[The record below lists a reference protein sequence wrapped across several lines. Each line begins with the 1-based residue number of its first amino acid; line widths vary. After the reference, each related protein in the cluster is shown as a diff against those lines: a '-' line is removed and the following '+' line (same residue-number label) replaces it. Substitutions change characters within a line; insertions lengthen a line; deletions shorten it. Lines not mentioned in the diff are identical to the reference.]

1 MSTDLSS
8 LGWDDR
14 FGAAYRPFDRPGFR
28 QARVTRVDRG
38 VCRALATTGALRA
51 SLGGDLLDRAASDPT
66 ALPCTG
72 DWIAVRTWPDARTTI
87 EAVLPRHSAIIRA
100 AVGAE
105 ALSQVLA
112 ANIDSVA
119 VVEPIDPEPDLGRIE
134 RLLALAWESGAQPVI
149 VLTKADLA
157 ADSATVAGQVAT
169 VAPGVDVY
177 ALSTRTGAGLDLLYP
192 HVIGGRT
199 LGLLGA
205 SGSGKSSIVNALV
218 GETVMGVRHLR
229 ADGRGRHTTTHRA
242 LVPVPG
248 GGAVLDTPGIRAVG
262 LFDGAGGLG
271 QAFDDVAQLSTR
283 CRFAGCRHLSEPGC
297 AVRQAVDAG
306 DLAPR
311 RLESWRN
318 LNRELAFEMRRRDAR
333 RAAQERAHRMRVQQ
347 RSLRRG

>member
-1 MSTDLSS
+1 MSTDLYS

-14 FGAAYRPFDRPGFR
+14 FAAAYRPFDRPDFR

-51 SLGGDLLDRAASDPT
+51 SVGGDLLDRAARDPT

-87 EAVLPRHSAIIRA
+87 EAVLPRRSAIIRA
-100 AVGAE
+100 TAGAE

-112 ANIDSVA
+112 ANIDSFA
-119 VVEPIDPEPDLGRIE
+119 VVEPMDPEPDLGRIE
-134 RLLALAWESGAQPVI
+134 RLLALAWESGAQPLI
-149 VLTKADLA
+149 ILTKADRA
-157 ADSATVAGQVAT
+157 ADPGTVAGQVAT

-177 ALSTRTGAGLDLLYP
+177 ALSTRTGLGMELLGR
-192 HVIGGRT
+192 HVIAGHT

-218 GETVMGVRHLR
+218 GEAVMGIRHLR
-229 ADGRGRHTTTHRA
+229 ADGRGRHTTAYRA
-242 LVPVPG
+242 LVPIPG
-248 GGAVLDTPGIRAVG
+248 GGAVLDTPGIRLVG
-262 LFDGAGGLG
+262 LFEGPGGPD
-271 QAFDDVAQLSTR
+271 QAFDDVVQLSTG
-283 CRFAGCRHLSEPGC
+283 CRFAGCQHLSEPGC
-297 AVRQAVDAG
+297 AVRVAVDAG

-311 RLESWRN
+311 RLESWRK

-333 RAAQERAHRMRVQQ
+333 AAAQERADRTHRSIQ
-347 RSLRRG
+347 